1 VTFDIDA
8 NGIVKV
14 SAKDKATGKEHQIQ
28 IKASGGLSDEDI
40 EKMVKDAEANADSDK
55 KKIEAIEARNNAD
68 SIVHSTEKSVKEHGS
83 KIPKEDKEK
92 IEKSLEALKEVLKD
106 EKSETSIIKEK
117 TDALIQDSMKLGEI
131 IYKEAQEKAE
141 NEKAEK
147 EKSGAKAKTDK
158 EANKSS
164 KKKDEKVVDADFE
177 DVTEKK
183 DSDKDNEKSA

>member
-1 VTFDIDA
+1 MTFDIDA

-68 SIVHSTEKSVKEHGS
+68 TIVHSTEKSVKEHGS

-106 EKSETSIIKEK
+106 EKSETSVIKEK

-141 NEKAEK
+141 KEKAEK
-147 EKSGAKAKTDK
+147 EKSGAKGKTDK
-158 EANKSS
+158 KANKSS